1 MIFMVLIL
9 KQNQSFVYLIIYINI
24 NHKAAFSVKDLLENR
39 VLFRYSKKFSH
50 PNVGPITFLLR

>member
-1 MIFMVLIL
+1 MVLIL

-39 VLFRYSKKFSH
+39 VLFRYSKSSVT
-50 PNVGPITFLLR
+50 PMLGQSPSC

>member
-1 MIFMVLIL
+1 MVLIL
-9 KQNQSFVYLIIYINI
+9 KQNQSFAYLIIYINI